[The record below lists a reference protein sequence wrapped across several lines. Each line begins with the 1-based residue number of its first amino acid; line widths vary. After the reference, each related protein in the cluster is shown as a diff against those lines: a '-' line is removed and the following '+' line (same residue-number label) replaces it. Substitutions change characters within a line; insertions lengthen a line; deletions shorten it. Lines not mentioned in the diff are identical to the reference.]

1 MSGVRANIFEALELP
16 LGRCLTLLMGEN
28 GAGKTSV
35 LDAMAV
41 VLGEIQSHLP
51 RIHHDSGVFG

>member
-1 MSGVRANIFEALELP
+1 MRANIFEALELP
-16 LGRCLTLLMGEN
+16 LGRRLTLLMGEN

-41 VLGEIQSHLP
+41 ALSEIQSHLP
-51 RIHHDSGVFG
+51 RIHPDSGVFG

>member
-1 MSGVRANIFEALELP
+1 
-16 LGRCLTLLMGEN
+16 LGRRLTLLMGEN

>member
-1 MSGVRANIFEALELP
+1 MRANIFEALELH
-16 LGRCLTLLMGEN
+16 LGRRLTLLMGEN

-41 VLGEIQSHLP
+41 ALGAIQSHLP